1 MKKRPQLLLIGAG
14 GHAVACIGVVEAE
27 NRFQIAGLVGRKE
40 EVGRRILGYPVLGT
54 DEDLPGLV
62 RKTPHVLIAIGQI
75 KNAQPRI
82 LAHTRASR
90 AGATF
95 PVICSP
101 HAQVSPHAV
110 LQGGTVVMHGA
121 IVQPGA
127 RIGKSCILNSLCL
140 IEHDAVVGDHCH
152 ISTGAILNGGT
163 VVGRNSFVGSGTIL
177 REGIRLK
184 AGAVIPMGRVVRRS
198 TDS

>member
-1 MKKRPQLLLIGAG
+1 LKKRPPLLLIGAG

-27 NRFQIAGLVGRKE
+27 KRFQIAGLVGRKE

-75 KNAQPRI
+75 KNAQPRV
-82 LAHTRASR
+82 LAHARASR

-101 HAQVSPHAV
+101 HALVSPHAV
-110 LQGGTVVMHGA
+110 LKEGTVVMHGA
-121 IVQPGA
+121 VLQPGA
-127 RIGKSCILNSLCL
+127 KIGKTCILNSLCL

-152 ISTGAILNGGT
+152 ISTGAILNGD
-163 VVGRNSFVGSGTIL
+163 VKVGAGSFVGSGAIL

-184 AGAVIPMGRVVRRS
+184 AGSVIPMGAMVRRS
-198 TDS
+198 TEP